1 MGSLRGNYYTLDY
14 FCKSFHNFSLIFS
27 YELEASNML
36 NFIEQ
41 LVTEINQ
48 ELSEKGDSPPPFSS
62 FEINSRVRSQ
72 ILARRHRFNR
82 VLNMR
87 TGVVASKRLWK
98 EEEEKEASSRQLAN
112 PFLSPVWFYSSPS
125 FLLAFWDVQ
134 KSLSPGRWAV
144 DKVNH
149 GLIYDV
155 ELPFPYTSAGRS
167 VFGSFVGR
175 HLGRHVSCIVE
186 RML

>member
-1 MGSLRGNYYTLDY
+1 
-14 FCKSFHNFSLIFS
+14 
-27 YELEASNML
+27 ML
-36 NFIEQ
+36 NFIFRRNRKKIPSSPFRNKFTSKFANRGAETSIQ
-41 LVTEINQ
+41 TSPEYANGRRGVALRKGGGER
-48 ELSEKGDSPPPFSS
+48 EKKFLRASWPTLFYHQSGSTPPPP
-62 FEINSRVRSQ
+62 V
-72 ILARRHRFNR
+72 LAGR
-82 VLNMR
+82 
-87 TGVVASKRLWK
+87 
-98 EEEEKEASSRQLAN
+98 
-112 PFLSPVWFYSSPS
+112 
-125 FLLAFWDVQ
+125 DVQ